1 MVVTDSGQPTPTSSW
16 RRLIEDQQRHLTTID
31 GWRRF
36 TTDTPEP
43 PDPALPDDARL
54 DYHTRLAVV
63 ATSTLRQVINAGR
76 RLTLL
81 NRHAISARRG
91 LILSGPAGTGKTT
104 AITQLGKT
112 HNTIDRARHPG
123 LDDRIPVVYVTVPP
137 AATPRMLA
145 VEFARFLGLPIT
157 PQGGHHRHHRSRQ
170 LRDVTRYRRSLIREQ
185 TREYQRLE
193 KLLEDA
199 QIKLTSVISGLDT
212 VSGRRMLQ
220 AMIDGQRDPA
230 VLADMA
236 CGSMRRKI
244 PVLREALTG
253 HFEDHHAFLCRKM
266 LDRIEA
272 LAADIAAL
280 DTRIEQLIAPFV
292 QAAAKLDEIT
302 GVGQRAAQELVA
314 EIGVDMTVF
323 PTAAHLVSW
332 AKFAPIEASS
342 AGRRK
347 GGSTGKGNPWLAGT
361 LGEIVAAT
369 ARTDTFLGER
379 YRRLVRRRG
388 KKRAVVAVGNSVLT
402 IIWHLLSDPD
412 ARYHDLGADY
422 HQSRLDK
429 GRRQRDLIRQLE
441 HLTGQKVTLQ
451 PSPDLPTAA

>member
-1 MVVTDSGQPTPTSSW
+1 MEEVTEEPVQVAQRICAIDIGKAGLVACVRTPHPDRPD
-16 RRLIEDQQRHLTTID
+16 RRVQQVREYATVT
-31 GWRRF
+31 
-36 TTDTPEP
+36 
-43 PDPALPDDARL
+43 PALLGLADWLRVEQVALVAMEATSDYWKPVFYLLEAEGFECWLLNARHVKNVPGRPKTDRL
-54 DYHTRLAVV
+54 DAVWLAKVV
-63 ATSTLRQVINAGR
+63 E
-76 RLTLL
+76 
-81 NRHAISARRG
+81 RG
-91 LILSGPAGTGKTT
+91 MCSPSLV
-104 AITQLGKT
+104 
-112 HNTIDRARHPG
+112 HPK
-123 LDDRIPVVYVTVPP
+123 
-137 AATPRMLA
+137 
-145 VEFARFLGLPIT
+145 PI
-157 PQGGHHRHHRSRQ
+157 RQ

-220 AMIDGQRDPA
+220 AMIDGQRDPR
-230 VLADMA
+230 VLAQMA

-253 HFEDHHAFLCRKM
+253 HFEDHHAFLCRRM
-266 LDRIEA
+266 LDRIDT
-272 LAADIAAL
+272 LAVDIAAL
-280 DTRIEQLIAPFV
+280 DTRIEQLIAPFA
-292 QAAAKLDEIT
+292 QAAARLDEIT
-302 GVGQRAAQELVA
+302 GVGERAAQELVA
-314 EIGVDMTVF
+314 EIGVNMTVF

-342 AGRRK
+342 AGRKK

-361 LGEIVAAT
+361 LGEIVAAA

-388 KKRAVVAVGNSVLT
+388 RKRAVVAVGNSVLT
-402 IIWHLLSDPD
+402 IIWHLLSDPG

-441 HLTGQKVTLQ
+441 HLTRQKAPLQ
-451 PSPDLPTAA
+451 PAPDTNLPTAA